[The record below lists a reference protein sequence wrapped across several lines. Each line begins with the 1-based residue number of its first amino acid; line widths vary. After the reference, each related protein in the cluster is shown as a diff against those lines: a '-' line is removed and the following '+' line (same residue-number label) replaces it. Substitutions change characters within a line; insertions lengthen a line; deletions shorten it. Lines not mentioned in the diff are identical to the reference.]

1 MTTGQNDLFW
11 EVSNAP
17 SKNIKELLLSQM
29 EKQTIVDVAGAG
41 FWLHPMEEFYFKFE
55 GCVVA
60 RVNQVIV

>member
-41 FWLHPMEEFYFKFE
+41 FWLHPMEEFYFELE